1 MRTLKTLTFGM
12 FALFVSI
19 AASAQQKTEVR
30 NVKGFSG
37 IDVSEGIRVEL
48 TYGDKEYVEVTTD
61 EGVMERVITELKG
74 NDLRIHMEGNNW
86 NGWNIKVLVKV
97 TAVKME
103 RLEASSGSSIITQNL
118 LESNKL
124 EMSSSSGAS
133 LKVAFKSPVASCK
146 TSSGASA
153 DLKGETQTFSAKSS
167 SGSSIDAELL
177 KADKVDADVSSG
189 ASIEV
194 TANEELKAEASSGGT
209 IKYSGSPKMKD
220 IEKSSGGSVR
230 SN

>member
-1 MRTLKTLTFGM
+1 MRTLKTLTFGLL
-12 FALFVSI
+12 ALFVSLS
-19 AASAQQKTEVR
+19 ASAQQKTEVR
-30 NVKGFSG
+30 DVKGFSG

-48 TYGDKEYVEVTTD
+48 TYGDKEFVEVTTD
-61 EGVMERVITELKG
+61 EDVMERVVTELDG
-74 NDLRIHMEGNNW
+74 NDLRIHMSGNNW

-97 TAVKME
+97 TAVKIE

-118 LESNKL
+118 LESKNL

-133 LKVAFKSPVASCK
+133 LKVAFKAPMASCK

-153 DLKGETQTFSAKSS
+153 DLKGETKSFSAKSS
-167 SGSSIDAELL
+167 SGSNIDAGSLE
-177 KADKVDADVSSG
+177 ADKVDADVSSG
-189 ASIEV
+189 ARIDV
-194 TANEELKAEASSGGT
+194 TAYLELKAEASSGGT